1 VLSCHL
7 PHRIPASRML
17 LSLYFYLF
25 SFIFIHG
32 RNCEFSVGVIDY
44 AFLNLIC
51 MAYMISEETM
61 KAINRTKK
69 GLQEIP
75 YELIFFIRKESV
87 HVHVPFNLI
96 T

>member
-1 VLSCHL
+1 
-7 PHRIPASRML
+7 
-17 LSLYFYLF
+17 
-25 SFIFIHG
+25 
-32 RNCEFSVGVIDY
+32 
-44 AFLNLIC
+44 

-75 YELIFFIRKESV
+75 YELILFIRKESV